1 MKKSLLALAVLGAF
15 AGAASAQSSVTL
27 FGILDANAHFVKN
40 DGQSRKLS
48 LDDSGINSSRL
59 GFRGVEDLG
68 GGLKAAFWLE
78 AGLNI
83 GTGVE
88 GSTAAASK
96 VFNRRSTVSLLSG
109 AGELRLGRDYVPSF
123 WNETI
128 FDAFGTNGLGGSNN
142 VFRYFHVREDNSI
155 GYFLPSNIGGFYG
168 QAMVAAGESN
178 GGSTAATSLD
188 KPGRYVGG
196 RIGFAA
202 GPFDVAFSAAQQ
214 TFTTAAAPGILLG
227 DKVKTYNLGGS
238 YDFSF
243 LKLLGY
249 VERDSF
255 SHGKEMKYSLSTVI
269 PFGQSEVHVGY
280 NRSKYSPD
288 STCPAVFNA
297 TTCSSIVQQYAA
309 TYQYNLSKRTAM
321 YGTGSILDN
330 KNPTTQALAGRL
342 RHADGGRQVEGL
354 RGRRSSRVLIT
365 RSPLEFY
372 ANEKAAFG
380 RPFS

>member
-59 GFRGVEDLG
+59 GFRGIEDLG
-68 GGLKAAFWLE
+68 GGLKAGFWLE

-83 GTGVE
+83 GTGNE
-88 GSTAAASK
+88 GGGANK
-96 VFNRRSTVSLLSG
+96 IFNRRSTVSLISG

-142 VFRYFHVREDNSI
+142 VYRYLHVRQDNSI

-168 QAMVAAGESN
+168 QAMVAAGEAATS
-178 GGSTAATSLD
+178 GGAATSLD
-188 KPGRYVGG
+188 KSGRYIGG
-196 RIGFAA
+196 RVGFAA
-202 GPFDVAFSAAQQ
+202 GPFDVAFSAAEQR
-214 TFTTAAAPGILLG
+214 FTTASAPGLVYG
-227 DKVKTYNLGGS
+227 DKVKQYNLGGS
-238 YDFSF
+238 YDFGF

-249 VERDSF
+249 VERDTF
-255 SHGKEMKYSLSTVI
+255 PTAKETKYSISTVI

-280 NRSKYSPD
+280 DRSKYSSD
-288 STCPAVFNA
+288 AACPAVFNPL
-297 TTCSSIVQQYAA
+297 TCSSVVQQYAA

-321 YGTGSILDN
+321 YGTASILDN
-330 KNPTTQALAGRL
+330 KNPTTNSLPGGFATPTPGGKSKGFEVGV
-342 RHADGGRQVEGL
+342 RHV
-354 RGRRSSRVLIT
+354 
-365 RSPLEFY
+365 F
-372 ANEKAAFG
+372 
-380 RPFS
+380 